1 MTQQEFED
9 RTGETVTPEEY
20 ARIEAMYMA
29 AGNMDK
35 DEFCKEFKKHGMSS
49 LLEELFAKIQ
59 GQENSINTLTKRYD
73 DYIETTTKKNMELA
87 IFLIGKSC
95 AYDDTD
101 FYRKAIRLVGRKAVI
116 LYKIKNGLPL
126 WKEDERYLEEMLAD

>member
-1 MTQQEFED
+1 MTP
-9 RTGETVTPEEY
+9 TPEGY
-20 ARIEAMYMA
+20 QQIEAMYMA

-87 IFLIGKSC
+87 YFLLGKAC

-101 FYRKAIRLVGRKAVI
+101 FYKEAVRLIGQRKVTMSKIRMGM
-116 LYKIKNGLPL
+116 PL
-126 WKEDERYLEEMLAD
+126 WDEDRAYIENNLQ